1 MADVGNSGL
10 GVLRHDDARR
20 DVGPAGLE
28 RQQRLAA
35 GGIDSRHQ
43 WKPGPI
49 LVEDEA
55 RALPPIALLHGL
67 ADVAERDRAVDV
79 DQLPV
84 LAQHIEEL
92 AKVLIG
98 HLDLRKH
105 GASHGDAGKLA
116 RYYLPGPNAAQIR
129 ARPETRCRIEW

>member
-1 MADVGNSGL
+1 MADVGNPGI

-20 DVGPAGLE
+20 DVGPAVLG
-28 RQQRLAA
+28 AV
-35 GGIDSRHQ
+35 G
-43 WKPGPI
+43 
-49 LVEDEA
+49 
-55 RALPPIALLHGL
+55 
-67 ADVAERDRAVDV
+67 RDRKARDV
-79 DQLPV
+79 DLV

-105 GASHGDAGKLA
+105 GAPHGHAGKLA

-129 ARPETRCRIEW
+129 ARPETRCRIEWWRTGMS